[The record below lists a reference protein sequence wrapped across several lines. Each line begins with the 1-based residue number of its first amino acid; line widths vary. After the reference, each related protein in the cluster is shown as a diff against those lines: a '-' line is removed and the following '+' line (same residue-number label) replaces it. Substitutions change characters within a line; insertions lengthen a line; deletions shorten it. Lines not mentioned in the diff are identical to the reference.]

1 MYFKKW
7 QLTPEL
13 RKKYSLSRPT
23 VKKLISIFMIEGNY
37 LGLSEE
43 VLLFS
48 VTVNLITDSVN
59 SLACGY

>member
-7 QLTPEL
+7 QLTQEL
-13 RKKYSLSRPT
+13 RKKYLLSRPT

-48 VTVNLITDSVN
+48 VTANLIIQ
-59 SLACGY
+59 